1 MSTEGTF
8 LSMSPKSSA
17 GRFDHEYD
25 DDDDDE
31 YFASVSAFHASLEI
45 FLLFLNL
52 SPMIDF
58 VFY

>member
-1 MSTEGTF
+1 
-8 LSMSPKSSA
+8 MSPKSSA

-31 YFASVSAFHASLEI
+31 YFASVSAFHALLEI

>member
-1 MSTEGTF
+1 
-8 LSMSPKSSA
+8 MSPKSSA
-17 GRFDHEYD
+17 GRSDHEYDDD

-31 YFASVSAFHASLEI
+31 YFASVSAFHALLEI